1 MSPTIRKGIAEFI
14 GTFWLVFMGC
24 GSVAFF
30 LMSSGGDKDILFI
43 RQLAVAI
50 AFGLTVVTMAYAIGH
65 ISGAHLNPA
74 VSVGAVVAG
83 RMPAKDLPIY
93 VGAQVLGGIVAA
105 FLVAWIGSMF
115 NTGMSKEDLGD
126 MSEHVK
132 SVGPSIKMVA
142 AGVSNMYSDGG
153 KGHPGFGIVPALL
166 GEFIMTFMFM
176 LVILGSTAKKAT
188 PAMAGLVIGLCLT
201 LIHIVL
207 IPVTGT
213 SVNPARSLGP
223 ALFGG
228 SEALKHVWLF
238 LLVPTAGAA
247 LAGLVHKTVLT
258 EPGETP

>member
-1 MSPTIRKGIAEFI
+1 MSTIMRKGIAEFI

-30 LMSSGGDKDILFI
+30 SAPLFGAKGDETAMIGLMHLLPIAL
-43 RQLAVAI
+43 

-74 VSVGAVVAG
+74 VSVGAAMAG
-83 RMPAKDLPIY
+83 RLPMNELPIY
-93 VGAQVLGGIVAA
+93 VGAQVLGGIVGA
-105 FLVAWIGSMF
+105 FLVALIASMVDAPK
-115 NTGMSKEDLGD
+115 GAPDLG
-126 MSEHVK
+126 
-132 SVGPSIKMVA
+132 IKDA
-142 AGVSNMYSDGG
+142 AAMVSNMYGA
-153 KGHPGFGIVPALL
+153 KGGFGIVPALL
-166 GEFIMTFMFM
+166 GEFIMTFVFM
-176 LVILGSTAKKAT
+176 LVILGATSKKAS

-228 SEALKHVWLF
+228 GEAIKHVWLF

-247 LAGLVHKTVLT
+247 VAGIVHKSVLT

>member
-1 MSPTIRKGIAEFI
+1 MSTTIRKGIAEFI

-30 LMSSGGDKDILFI
+30 AATTGADKDVMFL

-74 VSVGAVVAG
+74 VSVGAAVAG
-83 RMPAKDLPIY
+83 RLPMNELPIY
-93 VGAQVLGGIVAA
+93 VGAQVLGGIAAA
-105 FLVAWIGSMF
+105 FLVALIGSMYHL
-115 NTGMSKEDLGD
+115 GIPKEELAD
-126 MSEHVK
+126 MPEKLKGVA
-132 SVGPSIKMVA
+132 GPSLKMVA
-142 AGVSNMYSDGG
+142 AGVSNGWNA
-153 KGHPGFGIVPALL
+153 KQGFGLVPALL
-166 GEFIMTFMFM
+166 GELIMTFMFM
-176 LVILGSTAKKAT
+176 LVILGATAKKAT

-207 IPVTGT
+207 IPITGT

-228 SEALKHVWLF
+228 AEPLKHVWLF
-238 LLVPTAGAA
+238 LVVPTAGAA
-247 LAGLVHKTVLT
+247 LAGLVHKAVLT

>member
-1 MSPTIRKGIAEFI
+1 MTPTIRKGIAEFI

-30 LMSSGGDKDILFI
+30 SAPMFGAKGDEAAMVGMLHLLPI
-43 RQLAVAI
+43 AI

-74 VSVGAVVAG
+74 VSVGAVMAG

-93 VGAQVLGGIVAA
+93 VGAQILGGIVGA
-105 FLVAWIGSMF
+105 FLVALIASLIDAPKGAP
-115 NTGMSKEDLGD
+115 DLG
-126 MSEHVK
+126 
-132 SVGPSIKMVA
+132 IKDA
-142 AGVSNMYSDGG
+142 AAMVSN
-153 KGHPGFGIVPALL
+153 GFGGTGKYGVVPALL
-166 GEFIMTFMFM
+166 GELIMTFVFM
-176 LVILGSTAKKAT
+176 LVILGATAKKAS
-188 PAMAGLVIGLCLT
+188 PVMAGLAIGLCLT

-207 IPVTGT
+207 IPITGT

-228 SEALKHVWLF
+228 AEPLKDVWLF

-247 LAGLVHKTVLT
+247 LAGLVHKSVLT